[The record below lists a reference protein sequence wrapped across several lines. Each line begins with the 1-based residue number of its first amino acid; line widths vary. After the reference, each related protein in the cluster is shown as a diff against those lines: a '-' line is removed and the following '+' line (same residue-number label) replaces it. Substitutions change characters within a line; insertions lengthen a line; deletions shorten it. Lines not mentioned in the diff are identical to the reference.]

1 MREHLSTRT
10 TFADRV
16 EAGRRLAAALD
27 DHRGAD
33 AVVLG
38 LPRGGV
44 VVAAEVA
51 RALGCPLDVVV
62 VRKLGAPIQPELA
75 MGAIA
80 EGGVRVLDEFVAR
93 EVGADASDVAAVER
107 RERAALDDR
116 VRRYRGARPR
126 QALDGRTAIVIDDGI
141 ATGATARAAC
151 VSVRQA
157 GAARV
162 VMAAPVAPP
171 DAFDVLADVT
181 DEVVVVETPTPFG
194 AVGRW
199 YRKFDATTDDEVVKL
214 LDAARAGD

>member
-1 MREHLSTRT
+1 MFTRM

-16 EAGRRLAAALD
+16 EGGRRLAAELAGLA
-27 DHRGAD
+27 GTE

-80 EGGVRVLDEFVAR
+80 EGDVRVLDEFVAR
-93 EVGADASDVAAVER
+93 EVGADAAAIATVER
-107 RERAALDDR
+107 RERAALEER
-116 VRRYRGARPR
+116 VRRYRGTRPR
-126 QALDGRTAIVIDDGI
+126 ESLDGRTAIVIDDGI
-141 ATGATARAAC
+141 ATGSTARAAC
-151 VSVRQA
+151 ESARRA

-162 VMAAPVAPP
+162 VMATPVAPL
-171 DAFDVLADVT
+171 DAFAVLADVT
-181 DEVVVVETPTPFG
+181 DDVVVVESPSPFG

-199 YRKFDATTDDEVVKL
+199 YRKFDATTDDEVVAL
-214 LDAARAGD
+214 LAEAASG

>member
-1 MREHLSTRT
+1 M

-16 EAGRRLAAALD
+16 EGGRRLAAELAGLA
-27 DHRGAD
+27 GTE

-80 EGGVRVLDEFVAR
+80 EGDVRVLDEFVAR
-93 EVGADASDVAAVER
+93 EVGADAAAIATVER
-107 RERAALDDR
+107 RERAALEER
-116 VRRYRGARPR
+116 VRRYRGTRPR
-126 QALDGRTAIVIDDGI
+126 ESLDGRTAIVIDDGI
-141 ATGATARAAC
+141 ATGSTARAAC
-151 VSVRQA
+151 ESARRA

-162 VMAAPVAPP
+162 VMATPVAPL
-171 DAFDVLADVT
+171 DAFAVLADVT
-181 DEVVVVETPTPFG
+181 DDVVVVESPSPFG

-199 YRKFDATTDDEVVKL
+199 YRKFDATTDDEVVAL
-214 LDAARAGD
+214 LAEAASG